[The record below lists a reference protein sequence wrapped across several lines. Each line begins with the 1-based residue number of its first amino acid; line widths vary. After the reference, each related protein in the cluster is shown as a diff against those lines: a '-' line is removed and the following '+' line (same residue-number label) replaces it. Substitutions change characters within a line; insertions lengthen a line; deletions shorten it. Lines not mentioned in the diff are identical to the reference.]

1 MKKYIKWNE
10 NINITYQ
17 NLQDAAQVVHKERFI
32 PLPSFIT
39 IEV

>member
-17 NLQDAAQVVHKERFI
+17 NLWHITKALLGNNIFI
-32 PLPSFIT
+32 YTGHYMQNL
-39 IEV
+39 